1 MTFFLS
7 MLLSCADAAWILQGI
22 RQSEIM
28 TPTMRAELTL
38 EVLRGT
44 EPTCDIERELSEG
57 KPRR

>member
-1 MTFFLS
+1 MTYLLS

-28 TPTMRAELTL
+28 SPTIRAELTL

-44 EPTCDIERELSEG
+44 EPSCDIERELSKG
-57 KPRR
+57 KPRG